1 VRIGEDGIEYSI
13 YSFDELLPHH
23 VRYVQKCFR
32 SFDHFYET
40 RAGNGLLEYVQ
51 GFDKRAALPH
61 ADTCKQILETI
72 DELVEEKIK
81 IIISKHMHQFGTPC
95 AGSTSDIWSM
105 KSCRESFAC
114 LRGSFVLDGDM
125 LAELV
130 GGDKYKGKL
139 VDMSPILAFAR
150 FTEKHHTGDVLARWK
165 KGWLKQFNLG
175 NAIGLATEDGA
186 SNNKKANKILG
197 QEMKVCDDHEIAR
210 AVLFASGDA
219 GSVSRN
225 PELKAFSAKAGKQS
239 AAFSR
244 SVSKRPRWKPTLTSK
259 RIRRSTRRPRT

>member
-1 VRIGEDGIEYSI
+1 MVA
-13 YSFDELLPHH
+13 
-23 VRYVQKCFR
+23 R
-32 SFDHFYET
+32 S
-40 RAGNGLLEYVQ
+40 Q
-51 GFDKRAALPH
+51 
-61 ADTCKQILETI
+61 TI

-165 KGWLKQFNLG
+165 KGWLKQFNL
-175 NAIGLATEDGA
+175 
-186 SNNKKANKILG
+186 
-197 QEMKVCDDHEIAR
+197 Q
-210 AVLFASGDA
+210 
-219 GSVSRN
+219 
-225 PELKAFSAKAGKQS
+225 
-239 AAFSR
+239 
-244 SVSKRPRWKPTLTSK
+244 
-259 RIRRSTRRPRT
+259 